1 MAHPYSSTPMYAG
14 TPSYAPQQQSYYPSY
29 PSNGLQQQIQTPPG
43 LLQQPAQGQG
53 QPSTFPTYQ
62 QQQQQQQPS
71 PSTTGPRFEQNSQLP
86 LPTPSFPPFPPPPI
100 NFNSDFFKQF
110 ASGSFLPPPPPNLP
124 PVPLPSPGYPQL
136 SAAVNTSTSSPYSQ
150 FSTAGVQGF
159 GSGFV
164 QNEQTRQQH
173 GDPYIG
179 SQQGAHAGTEWPRDS
194 HTYSAPVAAQSASSS
209 NPRPISRGVISL
221 PADQSLPSFG
231 SRSDLDMLFATAQ
244 NLMGQATPAH
254 ETAVSQKIDRDDLGE
269 HDPAMDGGASPYD
282 PTRPATIQD
291 RSSGSFGPTS
301 NASKGHGP
309 KKVERV
315 YDNKSHTELRQLAKG
330 AVLSLVPHK
339 ILYAD
344 LVKEGV
350 NPQILRELY
359 GELGLKIEPEQ
370 SKEDVS
376 MADADGSP
384 PAQQAKVDMHEY
396 AVTQTGAQTGIPPAS
411 TALAA
416 SAVAS
421 EPPPP
426 PAGMDAKR
434 QQTAPNPSLER
445 KDRIA
450 QLLAAKAGRS
460 TSPQVAQPIVTREES
475 SLPLP
480 VTVSTNASE
489 VAATL
494 ATSQVAPATQP
505 ETPATLAVTGVIKPK
520 APIGLVKQ
528 KMEQLKREAQA
539 RNEAN
544 LAQPSSAQESTPD
557 RDGSVDVTE
566 STLQL
571 GAFTPLVA
579 SKVSS
584 SNQPSVTSLIPGLFM
599 SSSEAPGIAE
609 STSQPLPF
617 QSSSSLIP
625 AKRSSDPNTASSA
638 FQPPNKKPNMQQD
651 LPHTSSI
658 PPADNDLDYDS
669 EGEVVEDTE
678 NDMMALDHEP
688 DQTARREDQPQE
700 SSLATSPPSSRSAGV
715 DQVAAASLQPASNN
729 GPGSDQ
735 LYRAK
740 QSEIEAMRR
749 KIAEMERNKL
759 KRTRSQLESPSSS
772 KPATPP
778 VGGEEHQPSS
788 SPIAQPLELSGSQRQ
803 TFGNRTASKL
813 TREQLQERAAAL
825 KAEVLRQRSQR
836 QQVLQEGLPDL
847 NAEVKKTESRLENSR
862 KELSRIRGQIQNL
875 QAELDRLVVQ
885 EKELNEEV
893 GRFEQQLKEGQEGQK
908 QYSDELQ
915 QIKLEKLAEEQ
926 ALPAQQE
933 PVMNPAAQPATRTD
947 SQPLPGLSNGDVAS
961 QGSTHQDDQDLLA
974 VQLDSAAATLAE
986 DDAQMR
992 MEDNGDNLTPDLITS
1007 SALGPTIEHGQG
1019 MRTDDVPEP
1028 PAPDRFE
1035 ITPPEE
1041 PDSTDAQLQA
1051 ALDDQLGAGEMEISP
1066 EPEYYEESHETLPK
1080 TSMGQELTE
1089 ETMDMDNDSNGS
1101 ASMSGS
1107 DDEEEEEYEPAGVG
1121 SSASMHEDEYEPA
1134 DVDTSVPMQQSD
1146 DEGEYDPETAP
1157 IESGTPTT
1165 GVPEETDG
1173 FHNPTAVVDVAAAAP
1188 TPAVSEAPVNDSSAT
1203 ALNAVGSPTEGRAP
1217 IDDVSVVSEVPINT
1231 RDDLESDAQLTEVDA
1246 IVKPAPRPSEAA
1258 EAVALLSGT
1267 TTPTV
1272 HYVPYKTPF
1281 SSFKSYRFHSD
1292 FNETVKSGYRSLTYS
1307 NNIDHS
1313 RPLCP
1318 TELSGQTCNDQNCE
1332 EQHFS
1337 QLGLP
1342 DEKIL
1347 VQMSSASDIK
1357 DKATKDEFH
1366 TGLKQVIADLR
1377 AHEVKDF
1384 EKVAEALSKYRRDFS
1399 AAREE
1404 KDNEPETTTKEAE
1417 SSPSGGGPDS

>member
-1 MAHPYSSTPMYAG
+1 MYAG
-14 TPSYAPQQQSYYPSY
+14 IPSYAPQQQSYYPSY
-29 PSNGLQQQIQTPPG
+29 PSNGLQQQTQMPPG

-53 QPSTFPTYQ
+53 QGQPTTFPAYQ

-71 PSTTGPRFEQNSQLP
+71 PSTNGPRFEQNSQLP
-86 LPTPSFPPFPPPPI
+86 LPTPPFPPFPPPPI
-100 NFNSDFFKQF
+100 NFNTDFFKQF

-124 PVPLPSPGYPQL
+124 PVPLPSPGYSQL
-136 SAAVNTSTSSPYSQ
+136 TAAVNTSTSSPYSQ
-150 FSTAGVQGF
+150 FSAAGVQGF

-194 HTYSAPVAAQSASSS
+194 HTYNAPMAAQSASAS

-221 PADQSLPSFG
+221 VKEKDQSLPSFG

-244 NLMGQATPAH
+244 NLMGPETPAH
-254 ETAVSQKIDRDDLGE
+254 ETAVPHDMDRDDLGE

-291 RSSGSFGPTS
+291 RSSGSFGPAS
-301 NASKGHGP
+301 NAVKANGL

-315 YDNKSHTELRQLAKG
+315 YDNKSHIELRQLAKG

-350 NPQILRELY
+350 NPLILRELY

-370 SKEDVS
+370 YREDIS
-376 MADADGSP
+376 MSGTNETP
-384 PAQQAKVDMHEY
+384 PAHSPKVDMYEY
-396 AVTQTGAQTGIPPAS
+396 AVTQTGAQTVIPAAS
-411 TALAA
+411 AATAA
-416 SAVAS
+416 SAVAA
-421 EPPPP
+421 EPPPLT
-426 PAGMDAKR
+426 ASLDARK
-434 QQTAPNPSLER
+434 QQPAPNASLER

-460 TSPQVAQPIVTREES
+460 TPPQVVQPAVSREEPS
-475 SLPLP
+475 LSLPATAP
-480 VTVSTNASE
+480 TNSTE
-489 VAATL
+489 VAATS
-494 ATSQVAPATQP
+494 ATSQVAPVTQP
-505 ETPATLAVTGVIKPK
+505 ETPATLSVTGVNKSKGPV
-520 APIGLVKQ
+520 GLVKQ

-539 RNEAN
+539 RSEAN
-544 LAQPSSAQESTPD
+544 VTQPSSAQAATPD
-557 RDGSVDVTE
+557 RNDSVDVTE
-566 STLQL
+566 SSLHL
-571 GAFTPLVA
+571 GTFTPLSA

-584 SNQPSVTSLIPGLFM
+584 FNQPSITSLIPGLFM
-599 SSSEAPGIAE
+599 SSSEAPRVAE
-609 STSQPLPF
+609 SVSVSLSF
-617 QSSSSLIP
+617 QSTSSLIP
-625 AKRSSDPNTASSA
+625 AKRSSDLNTAPSA
-638 FQPPNKKPNMQQD
+638 FQPPNKRPNTRQD
-651 LPHTSSI
+651 LPDTSAI
-658 PPADNDLDYDS
+658 PPADSDLDYES
-669 EGEVVEDTE
+669 EGEVVEDIE
-678 NDMMALDHEP
+678 NNGMVLDQEP
-688 DQTARREDQPQE
+688 DQSSRREYQPQG
-700 SSLATSPPSSRSAGV
+700 SSLATSPSLNRSGGV
-715 DQVAAASLQPASNN
+715 DQVAAASLQIASNN
-729 GPGSDQ
+729 GPESDQ

-759 KRTRSQLESPSSS
+759 KKTRSQLGSPSSS

-788 SPIAQPLELSGSQRQ
+788 SPIAQPLELSGSQRKP
-803 TFGNRTASKL
+803 FGNRTASKL

-847 NAEVKKTESRLENSR
+847 NAEVKKTGSRLENSR
-862 KELSRIRGQIQNL
+862 KELSRIRGHIQSL
-875 QAELDRLVVQ
+875 QEELNRLVAQ

-893 GRFEQQLKEGQEGQK
+893 GRFEQQLKQGQEGQK

-933 PVMNPAAQPATRTD
+933 PVITPAAQPAIKTD
-947 SQPLPGLSNGDVAS
+947 SQTLPSLSNGDGAS
-961 QGSTHQDDQDLLA
+961 QGPVHQDDQGLHA
-974 VQLDSAAATLAE
+974 VQLGSATAMLAE
-986 DDAQMR
+986 GDTIMR
-992 MEDNGDNLTPDLITS
+992 MDDNGDSLAPNQNAS
-1007 SALGPTIEHGQG
+1007 SALEPAIEHEQE
-1019 MRTDDVPEP
+1019 MRIGDVTEP
-1028 PAPDRFE
+1028 PAPDPFE

-1041 PDSTDAQLQA
+1041 PDTADAQLQA

-1066 EPEYYEESHETLPK
+1066 EPEYYEEPHETLPK
-1080 TSMGQELTE
+1080 TSVGQELTE
-1089 ETMDMDNDSNGS
+1089 ETMDVDNDSNGS

-1107 DDEEEEEYEPAGVG
+1107 DDEEEGEYEPAAAG
-1121 SSASMHEDEYEPA
+1121 SSASIQEGEYEPA

-1146 DEGEYDPETAP
+1146 DEDEYDPETAH

-1165 GVPEETDG
+1165 AVPDDTDD
-1173 FHNPTAVVDVAAAAP
+1173 FHNTTAVMDGVGAVAI
-1188 TPAVSEAPVNDSSAT
+1188 PAVSEAPVNGSSAT
-1203 ALNAVGSPTEGRAP
+1203 AFKAVGSPMEERAP
-1217 IDDVSVVSEVPINT
+1217 IDDVSVVSEVPTNT

-1246 IVKPAPRPSEAA
+1246 IVKPPPRQSETA
-1258 EAVALLSGT
+1258 EAVPFLGSTST
-1267 TTPTV
+1267 TSI

-1292 FNETVKSGYRSLTYS
+1292 FNDTVKSGYRSLTYS

-1318 TELSGQTCNDQNCE
+1318 TELSGQTCSDQNCE

-1366 TGLKQVIADLR
+1366 AGLKQVIAELR
-1377 AHEVKDF
+1377 ANEVKDF

-1404 KDNEPETTTKEAE
+1404 KDNEPATATKEAE
-1417 SSPSGGGPDS
+1417 SIPVEGGPDA